1 MMDRKEALEWIEL
14 TELATPEEIKAK
26 LASKLTYFE
35 TLSEK
40 APSQFVRRLHQRNV
54 ERVKE
59 IMAAAKSW
67 EGMEEPAPEPV
78 VTAAPEPAPVKVM
91 EAQKPVVAKEP
102 EPAPVVAKVETPE
115 PVVVKVAP
123 PEPVV
128 VKPAEPIPVAAK
140 AAEPQASKVSVMR
153 PAEVQAQ
160 RVAIVRPAEAQPPK
174 AKESQ
179 PAKAKEP
186 QPIAWLIRHTE
197 NQSTAS
203 YPIYSGKTYIGRKE
217 KPGLAPFVRIGDD
230 PYISKFHAVILA
242 EPGRP
247 ATFYLADDAVAKGE
261 KPSTNGTYLNGRDGR
276 ITAKTQV
283 RNNDTIQLG
292 ITKLVFRISDAE
304 LEDIVKDVAN
314 TGYMHTVIIDIK

>member
-1 MMDRKEALEWIEL
+1 MDRKEALEWIEL

-26 LASKLTYFE
+26 LASRLTYFE

-59 IMAAAKSW
+59 IMAAAKTW
-67 EGMEEPAPEPV
+67 EGMEEPAGVEAAEPV
-78 VTAAPEPAPVKVM
+78 VVAEPAKAEPVAAPVKTAEPVAAKVA
-91 EAQKPVVAKEP
+91 EAPKPVVAKEP
-102 EPAPVVAKVETPE
+102 VPEPVVAKPVMPE
-115 PVVVKVAP
+115 PVV
-123 PEPVV
+123 
-128 VKPAEPIPVAAK
+128 AK
-140 AAEPQASKVSVMR
+140 AAEPQVSKVSVMR

-160 RVAIVRPAEAQPPK
+160 RVAVIKPAQAQPLK
-174 AKESQ
+174 AKEL
-179 PAKAKEP
+179 

-197 NQSTAS
+197 NQSTTS
-203 YPIYSGKTYIGRKE
+203 YPVYSGKTYIGRKE

-247 ATFYLADDAVAKGE
+247 TTFYLADDAAAKGE
-261 KPSTNGTYLNGRDGR
+261 KPSTNGTYLNGREGR

-283 RNNDTIQLG
+283 KNNDTIQLG

-304 LEDIVKDVAN
+304 LEDIVKDVAR
-314 TGYMHTVIIDIK
+314 TSYMHTVIIDIK

>member
-26 LASKLTYFE
+26 LASRLTYFE

-59 IMAAAKSW
+59 IMAAAKTW
-67 EGMEEPAPEPV
+67 EGMEEPAGVEAVVVAEKVEEPV
-78 VTAAPEPAPVKVM
+78 VAP
-91 EAQKPVVAKEP
+91 KPVVAKEP
-102 EPAPVVAKVETPE
+102 APEPVVAK
-115 PVVVKVAP
+115 PVM

-128 VKPAEPIPVAAK
+128 VKPAEPVVAK
-140 AAEPQASKVSVMR
+140 AAEPQVSKVSVMR

-160 RVAIVRPAEAQPPK
+160 RVAVIKPAQAQPLK
-174 AKESQ
+174 AKEL
-179 PAKAKEP
+179 

-197 NQSTAS
+197 NQSTTS
-203 YPIYSGKTYIGRKE
+203 YPVYSGKTYIGRKE

-247 ATFYLADDAVAKGE
+247 TTFYLADDAAAKGE
-261 KPSTNGTYLNGRDGR
+261 KPSTNGTYLNGREGR

-283 RNNDTIQLG
+283 KNNDTIQLG

-304 LEDIVKDVAN
+304 LEDIVKDVAR
-314 TGYMHTVIIDIK
+314 TSYMHTVIIDIK

>member
-1 MMDRKEALEWIEL
+1 MDRKEALEWIEL

-26 LASKLTYFE
+26 LASRLTYFE

-59 IMAAAKSW
+59 IMAAAKTW
-67 EGMEEPAPEPV
+67 EGMEEPAVVEAVVVAEKVEEPV
-78 VTAAPEPAPVKVM
+78 VAPVKTVEPVAAKVA
-91 EAQKPVVAKEP
+91 EAPKPVVAKEP
-102 EPAPVVAKVETPE
+102 V
-115 PVVVKVAP
+115 

-128 VKPAEPIPVAAK
+128 VKPVAAEPVVAK
-140 AAEPQASKVSVMR
+140 AAEPQVSKVSVMR

-160 RVAIVRPAEAQPPK
+160 RVAVIKPAQAQPLK
-174 AKESQ
+174 AKEL
-179 PAKAKEP
+179 

-197 NQSTAS
+197 NQSTTS
-203 YPIYSGKTYIGRKE
+203 YPVYSGKTYIGRKE

-261 KPSTNGTYLNGRDGR
+261 KPSTNGTYLNGREGR

-283 RNNDTIQLG
+283 KNNDTIQLG

-304 LEDIVKDVAN
+304 LEDIVKDVAR
-314 TGYMHTVIIDIK
+314 TSYMHTVIIDIK

>member
-1 MMDRKEALEWIEL
+1 MDRKEALEWIEL

-26 LASKLTYFE
+26 LASRLTYFE

-59 IMAAAKSW
+59 IMAAAKTW
-67 EGMEEPAPEPV
+67 EGMEEPAVVEAVVVAEKVEEPVVAPVKTVEPEPV
-78 VTAAPEPAPVKVM
+78 VAKPVAPEPAV
-91 EAQKPVVAKEP
+91 
-102 EPAPVVAKVETPE
+102 
-115 PVVVKVAP
+115 
-123 PEPVV
+123 
-128 VKPAEPIPVAAK
+128 AK
-140 AAEPQASKVSVMR
+140 AAEPQVSKVSVMR

-160 RVAIVRPAEAQPPK
+160 RVAVIKPAQAQPLK
-174 AKESQ
+174 AKEL
-179 PAKAKEP
+179 

-197 NQSTAS
+197 NQSTTS
-203 YPIYSGKTYIGRKE
+203 YPVYSGKTYIGRKE

-247 ATFYLADDAVAKGE
+247 TTFYLADDAAAKGE
-261 KPSTNGTYLNGRDGR
+261 KPSTNGTYLNGREGR
-276 ITAKTQV
+276 ITAKTQIK
-283 RNNDTIQLG
+283 NNDTIQLG

-304 LEDIVKDVAN
+304 LEDIVKDVAR
-314 TGYMHTVIIDIK
+314 TSYMHTVIIDIK

>member
-1 MMDRKEALEWIEL
+1 MTDRKEALEWIEL

-59 IMAAAKSW
+59 IMLAAKTW
-67 EGMEEPAPEPV
+67 EGMEEPA
-78 VTAAPEPAPVKVM
+78 AAPVEVAETP
-91 EAQKPVVAKEP
+91 KPVVAEAPAP
-102 EPAPVVAKVETPE
+102 EPVVAKVETPE
-115 PVVVKVAP
+115 PVVVR
-123 PEPVV
+123 
-128 VKPAEPIPVAAK
+128 PAEPQPVVAK

-160 RVAIVRPAEAQPPK
+160 RVVVVKPAEAQPPK

-179 PAKAKEP
+179 PAKAREP

-247 ATFYLADDAVAKGE
+247 ATFYLADDAAAKSE
-261 KPSTNGTYLNGRDGR
+261 KPSTNGTYLNGREGR
-276 ITAKTQV
+276 ITARTQV

-314 TGYMHTVIIDIK
+314 TGYMHTVIIDVK